1 MFLGVPYGAVVPP
14 SQMVFLLRF
23 YKTIDYI
30 LYFHK
35 NALFDTNLFW
45 FSWFKHFSREIFM
58 AQFTHFFCN
67 FFRHEK
73 WTPPN
78 FPLLEVIIGPWL
90 YDKILDYCV
99 LFKSEHHCK
108 HTNRYHIHTLKT
120 LVDNWI
126 SRLQYSCAHCPGVD
140 PKQSYGFYT
149 GGLDEDFLPHTP
161 GQQGVLNIV
170 SNPPEQIIT
179 SWEHGC
185 PAGKDICPAILKLVF
200 FSQ

>member
-14 SQMVFLLRF
+14 SQMVFWLKS
-23 YKTIDYI
+23 YKIIDYI

-35 NALFDTNLFW
+35 NALFTPNFNDLSTLVAKFLWHNLRI
-45 FSWFKHFSREIFM
+45 FSAIF
-58 AQFTHFFCN
+58 FGP
-67 FFRHEK
+67 EK

-108 HTNRYHIHTLKT
+108 HTNRYHIHPLKT

>member
-1 MFLGVPYGAVVPP
+1 
-14 SQMVFLLRF
+14 
-23 YKTIDYI
+23 
-30 LYFHK
+30 
-35 NALFDTNLFW
+35 
-45 FSWFKHFSREIFM
+45 M

-67 FFRHEK
+67 YFGPEK

-185 PAGKDICPAILKLVF
+185 PAGKDICPAIFKVVF
-200 FSQ
+200 FLSKMCGWWMDKLDPLFCNQWTWKSRKNSKGNPETP

>member
-1 MFLGVPYGAVVPP
+1 
-14 SQMVFLLRF
+14 
-23 YKTIDYI
+23 
-30 LYFHK
+30 
-35 NALFDTNLFW
+35 
-45 FSWFKHFSREIFM
+45 M